1 MAYDTD
7 DQRVRRPVTDW
18 AGDWDWLDPAWGA
31 EAPEIWQS
39 LRDAGCDVAFTERY
53 GRAWMPI
60 GYDAI
65 SEVAYD
71 TEHFSS
77 FRVSVSHPDSP
88 VRPAPPITSDPP
100 EHHEHRRLLLPAF
113 SPKAV
118 DPLKDETRRY
128 CRELIER
135 LDGLD
140 VADAAGDYSQHIPV
154 HLIAHMVGVPES
166 DADVFRDWIFRNF
179 QLGPIDP
186 HAKMQLQQDMA
197 DYFDQLLDARVAEP
211 ADDLATLVTT
221 AEIDGQP
228 VSPRAATRVSVAD
241 DPRRHR
247 HHVECDRLW
256 YLALRHQR
264 ARPRSIDGAR
274 VRRSAVADGDR
285 GGAALLFPG
294 DDGASSRRRHRGRRM
309 PGAAGRAGAAHV
321 SGRQP

>member
-7 DQRVRRPVTDW
+7 DHTDDQMVRRPVTDW

-39 LRDAGCDVAFTERY
+39 LRDAGCEVAFTERY

-118 DPLKDETRRY
+118 DPLRDDAPLLPRADRAPRRLGRRRR
-128 CRELIER
+128 CRRLLATHPGASHRSHGRGAGVRCRRVPR
-135 LDGLD
+135 LDLPQLPARAGRPTRQGAAPGGHGGLLRP
-140 VADAAGDYSQHIPV
+140 APRRPGRRARRRPG
-154 HLIAHMVGVPES
+154 
-166 DADVFRDWIFRNF
+166 
-179 QLGPIDP
+179 
-186 HAKMQLQQDMA
+186 
-197 DYFDQLLDARVAEP
+197 DARHQAELDGRP
-211 ADDLATLVTT
+211 FLA
-221 AEIDGQP
+221 
-228 VSPRAATRVSVAD
+228 S
-241 DPRRHR
+241 
-247 HHVECDRLW
+247 
-256 YLALRHQR
+256 YN
-264 ARPRSIDGAR
+264 
-274 VRRSAVADGDR
+274 
-285 GGAALLFPG
+285 
-294 DDGASSRRRHRGRRM
+294 
-309 PGAAGRAGAAHV
+309 AGTCR
-321 SGRQP
+321 